1 MRGKDFRCELISW
14 RRVYLLARKLAHM
27 IGDDCFSPD
36 VIVAIARGGYVPARI
51 LCDFFDVSTLASIR
65 IEHYLPGASK
75 QKLARLTDPLTIDI
89 KGKNVL
95 LVDDVNDTGD
105 TLELAVQHLKEFAPD
120 DVRVAVLIQK
130 STSDF
135 CPEYFAHSIIKWRW
149 LIYPWAVIEDISGL
163 LAQMEPRPATVEEA
177 ASVFFKKYRCKVP
190 RQILEDVYAK
200 IKKG

>member
-1 MRGKDFRCELISW
+1 MEKDFRCELISW
-14 RRVYLLARKLAHM
+14 RRVYLLARKLAYM
-27 IGDDCFSPD
+27 INGDNFQPD

-75 QKLARLTDPLTIDI
+75 QKIASLTDPLAIDI

-105 TLELAVQHLKEFAPD
+105 TLEVAVHHLKEFSPK

-130 STSDF
+130 TTSDF
-135 CPEYFAHSIIKWRW
+135 RPEYFAHRIIKWRW
-149 LIYPWAVIEDISGL
+149 LIYPWAVMEDISGL
-163 LAQMEPRPATVEEA
+163 LAKMASQPSTVEKA
-177 ASVFFKKYRCKVP
+177 ASVFLEKYRCKVP
-190 RQILEDVYAK
+190 RQLLEDVFVK
-200 IKKG
+200 MKKG